1 MSFYPHTG
9 GEKRGWIARRS
20 LEISKFSWNLFFL
33 HRYIDQRDGGDYH
46 QTRCK
51 VQLSLNIKS
60 RNSCSSSRAHS
71 ALQDSLGAAPG
82 PRPLHSMIFYATKS
96 RTADEKKRKNCACW
110 KSRFGEGTRRIRRE
124 EIFFSCKQ
132 VKAKRKKV
140 ETFRNRWIS
149 IATLRD
155 CRTGMARVV

>member
-9 GEKRGWIARRS
+9 GEKRGWVARRS
-20 LEISKFSWNLFFL
+20 LEISKFSWNLFFPSE
-33 HRYIDQRDGGDYH
+33 ISINEMVAI
-46 QTRCK
+46 T
-51 VQLSLNIKS
+51 IKHAAK
-60 RNSCSSSRAHS
+60 CSSPSTSSRETRVLVVERI
-71 ALQDSLGAAPG
+71 ALYKTLGAALG
-82 PRPLHSMIFYATKS
+82 PHPLHSMIFYATKS

-132 VKAKRKKV
+132 VKAKRKRV